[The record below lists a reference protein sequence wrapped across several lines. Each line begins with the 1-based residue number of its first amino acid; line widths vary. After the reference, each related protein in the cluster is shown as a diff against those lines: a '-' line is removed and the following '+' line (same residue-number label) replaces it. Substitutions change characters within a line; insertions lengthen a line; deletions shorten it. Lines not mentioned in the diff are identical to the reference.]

1 MKLWFNQDKLRI
13 VPDGFACCNVSQG
26 FAVLKDYIDSY
37 KGPNKAKGS
46 IVRWTPHNFFLHLT
60 SGQIWTRWKE
70 LRMNLACMGIA
81 RLLSKILG
89 LKILAWNFEIFVVW
103 EILIVHMLGA
113 IYEVGDHVWA
123 SWEQPRSHGFQNPRF
138 WHIVL
143 IKWSFAVLRL
153 ECHFCWTL
161 ACHMYGTIVW
171 YILPL

>member
-81 RLLSKILG
+81 TFVKNIRAQNSCLEF
-89 LKILAWNFEIFVVW
+89 WNFCGMRDFNSTDAWCNISGW
-103 EILIVHMLGA
+103 RPCMGIVRA
-113 IYEVGDHVWA
+113 TKK
-123 SWEQPRSHGFQNPRF
+123 SWVSKSKRF

-143 IKWSFAVLRL
+143 IKLSFAVLRL

-171 YILPL
+171 YILPF